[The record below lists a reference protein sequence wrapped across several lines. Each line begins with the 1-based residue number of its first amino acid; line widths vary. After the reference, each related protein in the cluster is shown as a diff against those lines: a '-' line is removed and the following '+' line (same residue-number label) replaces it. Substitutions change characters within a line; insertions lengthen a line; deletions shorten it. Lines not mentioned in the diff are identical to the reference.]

1 MDSAVV
7 VRGAFVNQA
16 FVPEGPLP
24 EVDGRA
30 ELIIYTKK
38 PEETKRPSIFDV
50 FGKAERLRTA
60 AAIDAQLGEER
71 SSWEES

>member
-1 MDSAVV
+1 
-7 VRGAFVNQA
+7 
-16 FVPEGPLP
+16 LP

-60 AAIDAQLGEER
+60 ADIDAQLGEER